1 MKLAILAMLTINQP
15 TIWLEPLN
23 VWTTPESIGVTR
35 IKVDS
40 STFMASPSSIS
51 SALRGAPIPGI
62 QVINSGAEHLLNTLQ
77 IRGGAAGGTR
87 VMFDGVELNNPIDPS
102 FDLWLIPSFFIH
114 DATIDLTARKS
125 FWGTLELNPLGLN
138 GKEFRIVS
146 GLSFLPSKNGLAGKP
161 AFELGYA
168 GSGESVTYALWSE
181 NSVAPTTIGFT
192 PNNDTITY
200 GAVYHHHAGYLKFKL
215 GGIQHTL
222 MGIKAY
228 RDLLYENPASNFFA
242 RGREQWD
249 NLLTYSMKIPDV
261 AQVNLYT
268 KRLDF
273 SMNESQWGYSMT
285 WASTGLGVRT
295 REFRYKFAH
304 LMATASYTRGEIK
317 LRVSEPSYLLEP
329 TTRLKAEIDNGLTL
343 PIGKKAVVSIG
354 APIVVSGDFPEE
366 RNRKFHKI
374 LPFASASYD
383 ITNTYSIRMA
393 FSHVWHLP
401 NFYDLYL
408 SNQELKPEEGDEIEL
423 GFDIRGGRFNATT
436 SAYYRHMYQL
446 IVYVPDTLPDSTVLY
461 RAQNVGEGRFKGVD
475 LYLNY
480 SPGPLTIGIG
490 GSLIDA
496 RDKNGVKLPFVANK
510 LSATAKINDF
520 MGIYG
525 ALRAEWVARH
535 SVTDFLMMRR
545 YEIPASKWFS
555 FQIGYRLN
563 RRLSLDAE
571 VRNPFNAPMDF
582 KGGYPIN
589 ARSINL
595 NLRMVL

>member
-15 TIWLEPLN
+15 AIWLEPLN
-23 VWTTPESIGVTR
+23 VWTTPESVGVTR

-40 STFMASPSSIS
+40 STFMVSPSSIS
-51 SALRGAPIPGI
+51 SALRGAAIPGI

-87 VMFDGVELNNPIDPS
+87 VMFDGVELNNPVDPS

-125 FWGTLELNPLGLN
+125 FWGTLELNPLGIN
-138 GKEFRIVS
+138 EKGVRVVA
-146 GLSFLPSKNGLAGKP
+146 GLTFLPSKSGLTGKP
-161 AFELGYA
+161 VFELGYA
-168 GSGESVTYALWSE
+168 GSGKSIAHAFWSE
-181 NSVAPTTIGFT
+181 NSVVPTTIGFT

-200 GAVYHHHAGYLKFKL
+200 GAAYHHHSGYLKFKL

-222 MGIKAY
+222 MGIRAY

-261 AQVNLYT
+261 AQINIYT

-273 SMNESQWGYSMT
+273 STNEMQWGYSMT
-285 WASTGLGVRT
+285 WASTALSLRT
-295 REFRYKFAH
+295 REFRYKLAH

-317 LRVSEPSYLLEP
+317 LRVFEPSYLLEP
-329 TTRLKAEIDNGLTL
+329 TARIKAEIDNGLTL
-343 PIGKKAVVSIG
+343 PIGKKAAVSIG
-354 APIVVSGDFPEE
+354 APIVISFDFPQD
-366 RNRKFHKI
+366 RDRKFHKI
-374 LPFASASYD
+374 LPFASVSYD
-383 ITNTYSIRMA
+383 IPKIYSIRMA

-423 GFDIRGGRFNATT
+423 GFDIRGSRFKATT
-436 SAYYRHMYQL
+436 SVYYRHMYQL
-446 IVYVPDTLPDSTVLY
+446 IVYAPDTMPDSTVLY
-461 RAQNVGEGRFKGVD
+461 RAQNAGEGSFKGVD

-496 RDKNGVKLPFVANK
+496 RDKNGVRLPFVANK
-510 LSATAKINDF
+510 LSATASIDDF
-520 MGIYG
+520 KGLYG
-525 ALRAEWVARH
+525 ALRAEWVAKH
-535 SVTDFLMMRR
+535 SVIDFLTMRR
-545 YEIPASKWFS
+545 YEIPSSTWAS
-555 FQIGYRLN
+555 FQIGYRLT
-563 RRLSLDAE
+563 RRLSVE
-571 VRNPFNAPMDF
+571 TEIRNPFNAPMDF

-595 NLRMVL
+595 SLKLIM